1 MGVDFGFDYE
11 QDRLDRFLTRL
22 LEMGRR
28 AGDTTR
34 AMEAVADDFLRV
46 EQKVFDTDG
55 RAAGRHW
62 TPLAATYAENKRRE
76 GRGNELLEL
85 LGGRGGRLRESLTKR
100 GASHQVRDVG
110 RDHARVGTS
119 LGIAKIHQA
128 GGTVAVKTGPNAGR
142 RYRIPARPF
151 VVLTP
156 EVKDR
161 WEMIMR
167 TYVVD
172 GEVEQF
178 RFGL

>member
-1 MGVDFGFDYE
+1 MGVEFGFDYE
-11 QDRLDRFLTRL
+11 QEKLTRFLNRM

-28 AGDTTR
+28 AGDIRT
-34 AMEAVADDFLRV
+34 AMEAVADDFLKV
-46 EQKVFDTDG
+46 ERRVFDSDG
-55 RAAGRHW
+55 RAAGQRW
-62 TPLAATYAENKRRE
+62 TPLAETYAANKQRE
-76 GRGNELLEL
+76 GRGIEILEL
-85 LGGRGGRLRESLTKR
+85 LGGKGGRLREAMTKR
-100 GASHQVRDVG
+100 GASWQVRDIG
-110 RDHARVGTS
+110 RDHARMGTS
-119 LGIAKIHQA
+119 LGIAKIHQR
-128 GGTVAVKTGPNAGR
+128 GGRVTVKSGPNKGR

-172 GEVEQF
+172 GEIEEF